1 MTSPFPGV
9 DPYLQRRWSDIHST
23 VVPAIKESLQPH
35 LPPGLKARSEERV
48 VLTRDDRRFADYRTD
63 VAAVSVPAGDR
74 RRPDAAP
81 AGASTAVLDRPP
93 VVAEFY
99 TEPEIDTFV
108 QIIDTTAGGRVV
120 TAIELLSPKNKAAG
134 DASRDYQRQV
144 RDYAAAG
151 VNLVEIDLIRGPR
164 TRLRVRRDDLPPDQ
178 RTPYLI
184 CVRRGA
190 HPARWECYPIGLR
203 ERVPRVPVPLRDG
216 DADVVLDLQ
225 PLLDRA
231 YVAGG
236 HDDIDYAVPPQPR
249 LSPVDEAW
257 ADALLRSAG
266 LRG

>member
-1 MTSPFPGV
+1 MNDVVILPDMTSPFPGV

-93 VVAEFY
+93 VVVEFY

-134 DASRDYQRQV
+134 DASRDYQRKV

-151 VNLVEIDLIRGPR
+151 VNLVEIDLTRAGSRQLAVWPIPRSHRTTFQACVTRSYGLDEINDGYRDLKAGLNIRGIL
-164 TRLRVRRDDLPPDQ
+164 T
-178 RTPYLI
+178 
-184 CVRRGA
+184 
-190 HPARWECYPIGLR
+190 
-203 ERVPRVPVPLRDG
+203 
-216 DADVVLDLQ
+216 LDEQL
-225 PLLDRA
+225 
-231 YVAGG
+231 AGG
-236 HDDIDYAVPPQPR
+236 
-249 LSPVDEAW
+249 
-257 ADALLRSAG
+257 
-266 LRG
+266 